1 MAKEG
6 GGIEKSLGNGSPQLI
21 EPEIVLHTRKINKS
35 FDRIQSVKTLT

>member
-21 EPEIVLHTRKINKS
+21 EPQIQENNKS